1 MTRISYGLAPMKNN
15 QSNESKIVAL
25 KNILYFNY
33 TFLKEL
39 TKRVRQRR
47 LNLNMTQ
54 EQLANTIGF
63 HTQTIKSFES
73 DNNTSLLTLIQILRV
88 FGDLAALDKFKPDSG
103 ISPIQLLKLKGK
115 ERERASG
122 TNFDKEKDSEW

>member
-1 MTRISYGLAPMKNN
+1 MITSKS
-15 QSNESKIVAL
+15 SNESI
-25 KNILYFNY
+25 
-33 TFLKEL
+33 LKEL

-54 EQLANTIGF
+54 EQLANTTGL
-63 HTQTIKSFES
+63 HNQTIKNFES
-73 DNNTSLLTLIQILRV
+73 GNNTSLLTLIQILRA
-88 FGDLAALDKFKPDSG
+88 FGDLAALDKFLPDPG

-122 TNFDKEKDSEW
+122 TDFDKGKDSEW